1 MQRTTEKPSKRANLY
16 EPLGSIMEEDENPDK
31 VLNELREKFNPKR
44 PQDTDQ
50 LRETLLE
57 MCKGKSI
64 GPETC
69 KELHS
74 LGFSKEELGM

>member
-1 MQRTTEKPSKRANLY
+1 
-16 EPLGSIMEEDENPDK
+16 MEEDENPDK

-64 GPETC
+64 SPETC
-69 KELHS
+69 MELHS